1 MFGDLARFD
10 VPVFNELSRALRLM
24 DEAFGDFGSS
34 DLRSAPRGAF
44 PYVNVG
50 ETEDAVNVYVF
61 APGLSKD
68 DVELSIEN
76 NTLLISGKRQWPADD
91 ERGRT
96 YYRRERF
103 TGEFNRAIRL
113 PEGVDADKVQA
124 HMQDGVLRIRLEKA
138 AEQRPRRIEIQAA

>member
-50 ETEDAVNVYVF
+50 ETENAVNVYVF

-76 NTLLISGKRQWPADD
+76 NTLLISGKRQRSA
-91 ERGRT
+91 EEQNRT

-103 TGEFNRAIRL
+103 AGEFNRAVRL
-113 PEGVDADKVQA
+113 PEGLDADKIQA
-124 HMQDGVLRIRLEKA
+124 QMQDGVLRIRLEKA

>member
-44 PYVNVG
+44 PFVNVG
-50 ETEDAVNVYVF
+50 ETDDAVNVYVF
-61 APGLSKD
+61 APGMSKD
-68 DVELSIEN
+68 DLELSIEN
-76 NTLLISGKRQWPADD
+76 NTLLIHGKRQWP
-91 ERGRT
+91 EEQQGRT

-103 TGEFNRAIRL
+103 AGEFNRAIRL

-124 HMQDGVLRIRLEKA
+124 HMQDGVLSIRLEKL

>member
-24 DEAFGDFGSS
+24 DEAFGDFGSA

-61 APGLSKD
+61 APGMSKD
-68 DVELSIEN
+68 DLDLTIEN
-76 NTLLISGKRQWPADD
+76 NTLFLAGKRQPASDA
-91 ERGRT
+91 EGRT

-103 TGEFNRAIRL
+103 AGEFNRAIRL
-113 PEGVDADKVQA
+113 PDGIDADKVQA
-124 HMQDGVLRIRLEKA
+124 QMQDGVLNIRLDKA
-138 AEQRPRRIEIQAA
+138 AEQRPRCIEIKAA

>member
-10 VPVFNELSRALRLM
+10 IPVFNELSRALRLM
-24 DEAFGDFGSS
+24 DETFGDFGTT

-68 DVELSIEN
+68 DLDLGIEN
-76 NTLLISGKRQWPADD
+76 NTLFINGTRKAESGS
-91 ERGRT
+91 EERT

-103 TGEFNRAIRL
+103 AGEFSRAIRL
-113 PEGVDADKVQA
+113 PEGIDANKVQA
-124 HMQDGVLRIRLEKA
+124 QMQDGVLSIRLEKS
-138 AEQRPRRIEIQAA
+138 AEQRPRKIEIQAA

>member
-24 DEAFGDFGSS
+24 DETFGDFGSS

-50 ETEDAVNVYVF
+50 ETDEAVNVYVF
-61 APGLSKD
+61 APGMNKD
-68 DVELSIEN
+68 DLELTIEN
-76 NTLLISGKRQWPADD
+76 NTLFIHGQRKADD
-91 ERGRT
+91 EAQGRT

-103 TGEFNRAIRL
+103 TGEFSRAVRL
-113 PEGVDADKVQA
+113 PEGIDADKVQA
-124 HMQDGVLRIRLEKA
+124 QMQDGVLSVRLEKA